1 MELAE
6 FLKAWRA
13 RAFIPQTQ
21 AAKLLGVSLRT
32 YQSVEQG
39 RGFRFEPMLRLAV
52 EAIDARWEKAKE
64 QC

>member
-13 RAFIPQTQ
+13 RVFIPQTK
-21 AAKLLGVSLRT
+21 AAELLGVSLRT

-39 RGFRFEPMLRLAV
+39 RGFRFETLLRLAV
-52 EAIDARWEKAKE
+52 EHLEAGHGK
-64 QC
+64 

>member
-13 RAFIPQTQ
+13 RVFIPQTE

-39 RGFRFEPMLRLAV
+39 RGFRFETLLRLAV
-52 EAIDARWEKAKE
+52 ANLEANKDAA
-64 QC
+64 